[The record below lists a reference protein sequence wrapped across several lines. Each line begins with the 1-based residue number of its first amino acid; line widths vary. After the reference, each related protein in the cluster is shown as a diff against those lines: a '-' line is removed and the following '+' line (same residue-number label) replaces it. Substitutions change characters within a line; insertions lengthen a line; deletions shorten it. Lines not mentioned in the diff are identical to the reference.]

1 MEGNCFSIWKY
12 FVGTNCRDQWRR
24 DCAAGLRPECH
35 DIGVDRVRHA
45 SLQCME
51 ERSNSRAIHHLGRS
65 SHHCT
70 DRAYCGALQAATRD
84 DEPHVATM
92 SFEHSIFNAPLTMKD
107 ANRFGCSNS
116 ELSIR
121 SPAGERPLGTVVVLS
136 QARRAAPLNP
146 APQAGRAT
154 VVILP
159 VIRIER
165 EGACSSASLA
175 ENSVPPSPRK
185 RRKRVTRT

>member
-1 MEGNCFSIWKY
+1 
-12 FVGTNCRDQWRR
+12 VLLQRP
-24 DCAAGLRPECH
+24 AGF
-35 DIGVDRVRHA
+35 D
-45 SLQCME
+45 M
-51 ERSNSRAIHHLGRS
+51 
-65 SHHCT
+65 
-70 DRAYCGALQAATRD
+70 D

-92 SFEHSIFNAPLTMKD
+92 FFEHSIFNAPLTMKD

-146 APQAGRAT
+146 PPSQAGPAI

-165 EGACSSASLA
+165 EGGSSSASLRK
-175 ENSVPPSPRK
+175 NSEPPSPRK
-185 RRKRVTRT
+185 RRRRVTRT